1 MVADK
6 YYKIYRWFLLALS
19 LGLIIVWFVLNFTPS
34 LKASAGNYGF
44 TKAILVSNVAS
55 VIYLSVFF
63 NRVSKKFNYWQST
76 LLALLLYTF
85 GIAAAIRITTI
96 AHANVAL
103 LCFVILWLI
112 MMAWSGMFGYQAI
125 VILVFFTIV
134 FVYFGG
140 FTNKYLFLM
149 VGGSLIISPLFQLL
163 IWRNIQGKV
172 FDGIHTNSKI
182 DPLTSRRGDSRS
194 TAESLINS
202 INEGVV
208 VIDKT
213 GRITVF
219 NPVAEAITGW
229 SSDDAKNID
238 VNLVVTIVQENG
250 KPFAPQENPFNA
262 ILTTKTK
269 IDTTVQLINKT
280 GKQFFI
286 SLVAAPIIINGETTG
301 VAFTMRDITVQRN
314 IEQQKLDFIST
325 ASHEMRTPVAAVEG
339 YLELA
344 MNDKIS
350 SIDAKAREYLSKAR
364 ASTEQLSKL
373 FQDLLNSSKAE
384 DGRLMNHP
392 EVLEMGAYI
401 SRLAEGFQLAAEKKH
416 LIVNFAL
423 ISNKTDQGAP
433 RGKIIT
439 PLYYTY
445 VDPERLMEVLTNL
458 YDNAIK
464 YTPAGSITIGLGGD
478 DTNVIIFVRDTGA
491 GIPAESIDHLFQKF
505 YRVDNSAVR
514 TIGGT
519 GLGLYI
525 CKKIVELYNGKIWAE
540 STLGK
545 GSTFYITIPRLSQQ
559 QADLLKTSSSKDTS
573 PTTPP
578 IGITV

>member
-6 YYKIYRWFLLALS
+6 YYKLYRWVLLVQS
-19 LGLIIVWFVLNFTPS
+19 VGIIAAWVIFNFTPS
-34 LKASAGNYGF
+34 LKASASNDGL
-44 TKAILVSNVAS
+44 TIPILAMNLAS
-55 VIYLSVFF
+55 VIYLLGFY
-63 NRVSKKFNYWQST
+63 NLASKKFNHWQST
-76 LLALLLYTF
+76 LLGIMIFGMSLL
-85 GIAAAIRITTI
+85 AAIRLTTT
-96 AHANVAL
+96 AHNSVAL
-103 LCFVILWLI
+103 LCFIGIWLFQ
-112 MMAWSGMFGYQAI
+112 MAWAGVFGPQ
-125 VILVFFTIV
+125 VIILDSFFCIA

-140 FTNKYLFLM
+140 FANKYLLVM
-149 VGGSLIISPLFQLL
+149 VGGTLFLSPLFQLL
-163 IWRNIQGKV
+163 VWRNLQGKV
-172 FDGIHTNSKI
+172 FDGLHTNKKV
-182 DPLTSRRGDSRS
+182 DPFTNGAGDSRS

-219 NPVAEAITGW
+219 NPAAEVITGW
-229 SSDDAKNID
+229 SAEDAKNID
-238 VNLVVTIVQENG
+238 VNLVVTIIQENG
-250 KPFAPQENPFNA
+250 KAFPLQSNPFNS
-262 ILTTKTK
+262 ILTTRTK
-269 IDTTVQLINKT
+269 VDMTVQLISKM

-286 SLVAAPIIINGETTG
+286 SLVAAPIILNGEITG
-301 VAFTMRDITVQRN
+301 VAFTMRDITIQRN

-325 ASHEMRTPVAAVEG
+325 ASHEMRTPVAAIEG

-350 SIDAKAREYLSKAR
+350 SIDAKAREYLGKAR
-364 ASTEQLSKL
+364 ASTEQLSRL

-384 DGRLMNHP
+384 DGRLVNHP
-392 EVLEMGAYI
+392 EVLEMGSYI

-464 YTPAGSITIGLGGD
+464 YTQAGSITIGLGGD
-478 DTNVIIFVRDTGA
+478 DTNVTIFVRDTGA

-545 GSTFYITIPRLSQQ
+545 GSTFYINLPRLSQQ
-559 QADLLKTSSSKDTS
+559 QTELLRTSATRETA
-573 PTTPP
+573 PVTAP
-578 IGITV
+578 IGPTV